1 MWAVTAIEELHLLQ
15 QRGKYQDASTT
26 IASPLSC
33 EALWS
38 KLSLWHSVELGFLSK
53 SLPPLEDPA
62 ILSPAMLCCGG
73 VGGALVGELG
83 SLPLDVQLGS
93 LFSWVACAF
102 WWLIPTINAGEDD
115 HVCGLLQGG
124 PGDLLH
130 GGVLDPSFMMRY
142 GAAFILT
149 LQELAILN
157 ATEYIVQCSCLYQY
171 IKAKLNW
178 KTRIVVPY
186 AGKIWQRRLNVYL
199 Y

>member
-1 MWAVTAIEELHLLQ
+1 
-15 QRGKYQDASTT
+15 
-26 IASPLSC
+26 
-33 EALWS
+33 
-38 KLSLWHSVELGFLSK
+38 
-53 SLPPLEDPA
+53 
-62 ILSPAMLCCGG
+62 
-73 VGGALVGELG
+73 LG

-102 WWLIPTINAGEDD
+102 GWLIPTINAGEDD

-178 KTRIVVPY
+178 KTRIAVPY
-186 AGKIWQRRLNVYL
+186 AGKIWQKRLNVYL